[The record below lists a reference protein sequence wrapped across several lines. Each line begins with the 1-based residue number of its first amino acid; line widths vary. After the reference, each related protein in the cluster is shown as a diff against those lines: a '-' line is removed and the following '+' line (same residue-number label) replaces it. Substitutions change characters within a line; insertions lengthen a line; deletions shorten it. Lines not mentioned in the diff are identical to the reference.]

1 MDKVGDALKIISQ
14 RLDEQ
19 ASEKVVEM
27 AEMKGYNIFDL
38 LEQISKEWD
47 KTIRESYR
55 DCWKEI
61 LKEDWDRVY
70 VVDEKEYK
78 DVEMRL
84 EGMKDIG
91 D

>member
-1 MDKVGDALKIISQ
+1 
-14 RLDEQ
+14 
-19 ASEKVVEM
+19 M
-27 AEMKGYNIFDL
+27 AEIKGCNNIFDL

-61 LKEDWDRVY
+61 LKEDWNRVN

-84 EGMKDIG
+84 EGVKYMG

>member
-1 MDKVGDALKIISQ
+1 MDKVGNALKIISQ

-19 ASEKVVEM
+19 ASEKIVEM
-27 AEMKGYNIFDL
+27 AEIKGCNNIFDL

-61 LKEDWDRVY
+61 LKEDWNRVN

-78 DVEMRL
+78 DVEMKL
-84 EGMKDIG
+84 EG
-91 D
+91 

>member
-1 MDKVGDALKIISQ
+1 MNKAGDALKVVSQ
-14 RLDEQ
+14 RLNEQ
-19 ASEKVVEM
+19 TSKKIIKMNEVKE
-27 AEMKGYNIFDL
+27 YNIFDL

-47 KTIRESYR
+47 KAIRDSYR

-61 LKEDWDRVY
+61 LNEDWSRVN

-84 EGMKDIG
+84 EGMKDMG